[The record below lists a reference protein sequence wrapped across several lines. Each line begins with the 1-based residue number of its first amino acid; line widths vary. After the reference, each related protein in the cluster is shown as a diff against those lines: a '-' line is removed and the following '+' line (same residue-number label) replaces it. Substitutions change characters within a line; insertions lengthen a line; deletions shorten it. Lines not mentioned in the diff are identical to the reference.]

1 MNRLT
6 NYKKS
11 KDDTSLNDA
20 LNRLKTKYSHRD
32 IQENKQFF
40 EIVPDKDKN
49 NEKFLPGAES
59 VKQFESYFLKREKR
73 KSLENLETINE
84 ISGNSQNFINYLKN
98 IGVIDQ
104 FTGESTFLQVM
115 EGTKKQYTL
124 YM

>member
-98 IGVIDQ
+98 IGVID
-104 FTGESTFLQVM
+104 
-115 EGTKKQYTL
+115 
-124 YM
+124 